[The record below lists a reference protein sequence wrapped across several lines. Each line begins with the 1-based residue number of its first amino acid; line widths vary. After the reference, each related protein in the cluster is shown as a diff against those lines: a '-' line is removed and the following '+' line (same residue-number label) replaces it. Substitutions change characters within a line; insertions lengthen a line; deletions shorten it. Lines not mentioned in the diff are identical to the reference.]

1 MQNSKQNGC
10 FFIQNRNLEWGLYVY
25 DGKTQALSG
34 KEFQVMEMLMQNRGV
49 IVTAEQLITH
59 IWGWNTD
66 VDTSVVYV
74 HVSNIR
80 KKLDALS
87 APVAIK
93 FVRNAGYILEATV

>member
-1 MQNSKQNGC
+1 
-10 FFIQNRNLEWGLYVY
+10 
-25 DGKTQALSG
+25 
-34 KEFQVMEMLMQNRGV
+34 MQNRGV

-80 KKLDALS
+80 KKLDVLS
-87 APVAIK
+87 APGAIK
-93 FVRNAGYILEATV
+93 FVRNAGYTLEATV

>member
-1 MQNSKQNGC
+1 
-10 FFIQNRNLEWGLYVY
+10 
-25 DGKTQALSG
+25 
-34 KEFQVMEMLMQNRGV
+34 MEMLMQNRRA
-49 IVTAEQLITH
+49 IVTAEQLIIH

-80 KKLDALS
+80 KKIEALS

-93 FVRNAGYILEATV
+93 FVKGAGYTLEATV

>member
-1 MQNSKQNGC
+1 
-10 FFIQNRNLEWGLYVY
+10 
-25 DGKTQALSG
+25 
-34 KEFQVMEMLMQNRGV
+34 MEMLMQNRGV

-93 FVRNAGYILEATV
+93 FVRNAGYMLEATV

>member
-1 MQNSKQNGC
+1 MEVVG
-10 FFIQNRNLEWGLYVY
+10 
-25 DGKTQALSG
+25 
-34 KEFQVMEMLMQNRGV
+34 FQVMEMLMQNSGM

-80 KKLDALS
+80 KKLDQIDAQ
-87 APVAIK
+87 VTIK
-93 FVRNAGYILEATV
+93 FVRNAGYILEAKQ

>member
-1 MQNSKQNGC
+1 
-10 FFIQNRNLEWGLYVY
+10 
-25 DGKTQALSG
+25 
-34 KEFQVMEMLMQNRGV
+34 MLMQNRGV

-80 KKLDALS
+80 KKLDSLS
-87 APVAIK
+87 APVSIK

>member
-1 MQNSKQNGC
+1 
-10 FFIQNRNLEWGLYVY
+10 
-25 DGKTQALSG
+25 
-34 KEFQVMEMLMQNRGV
+34 LMQNRGI

-87 APVAIK
+87 AHVAIK